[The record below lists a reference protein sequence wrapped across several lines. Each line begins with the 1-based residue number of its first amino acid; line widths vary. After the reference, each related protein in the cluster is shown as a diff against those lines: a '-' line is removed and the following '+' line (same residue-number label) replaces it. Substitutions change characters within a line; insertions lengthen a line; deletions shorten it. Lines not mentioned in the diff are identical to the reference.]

1 MENNLCNSRRQA
13 FVQNVMN
20 ITRLLINPDIPEAL
34 QLKNGYVFFYF
45 LLYIYITLEFSDVD
59 VTVYQ
64 LL

>member
-1 MENNLCNSRRQA
+1 
-13 FVQNVMN
+13 VQNVMN

-34 QLKNGYVFFYF
+34 QLKNGYVFF

-59 VTVYQ
+59 VIVYQ